1 MVPWGTVEPLLV
13 LMVAVNVTGWLTNE
27 GLGNEVRTMLT
38 APAPTLWTSVFETL
52 PVKFV
57 SALV

>member
-1 MVPWGTVEPLLV
+1 MV